1 MCGICGFSWQD
12 AQLATRMAKELAHR
26 GPDDHG
32 IYTHPEMSLGFQRLS
47 IIDLSENGRQPMSNE
62 DGTIWLVYNGEIYNH
77 RDIRMELEAK
87 GHRFRS
93 RTDTEVIIHAYE
105 EFGLDCLHRFN
116 GMFAFAL
123 WDSRTRMIILARDR
137 IGIKPLYYSVRNG
150 RISFAS
156 EIKAL
161 LQDSTLEREVNP
173 DALHCYLAYEFVPAP
188 LTMFRGIHKLFAG
201 HYLVWQSGNHEVRRY
216 WDLSFDRSVRR
227 RQDLEAELVDR
238 LAVAVRRR
246 LMSDVPLG
254 VFLSG
259 GTDSSAILALM
270 HRELGDGIQTFTL
283 GYADPTFSE
292 LPYARMVSEH
302 FRTNPA
308 EILIQPVTAEDIET
322 ALWHLDEPMTDLSTI
337 PFYQISRRARAGVT
351 VCLSGE
357 GGDETF
363 AGYERFIASRLYNH
377 YARSPRAVRALA
389 RGILSRV
396 PDQQQKKGII
406 NMLKRFVDGA
416 ELPAG
421 LGHLRWQYFLPTH
434 EAKHLFRP
442 EFVSRLGLDPVG
454 FAEQYAGRC
463 PSADDLE
470 RELYVDLRFVM
481 ADSVLMKVD
490 KMSMAHALEVRV
502 PFLDH
507 EFQEFCAT
515 IPPEWK
521 LNGLHTKV
529 ILRSALRGLL
539 PPEILSRKKQG
550 YSLPIKNWLREDLR
564 DYMIDLLTPSPIVHE
579 CCPMNRINAL
589 IDEHVSRRANHN
601 HLLWGLMTVALWH
614 RMFVQSDRS
623 TNYLLGKGSPSAEQ
637 ARLLTENALM
647 RRDV

>member
-77 RDIRMELEAK
+77 R
-87 GHRFRS
+87 
-93 RTDTEVIIHAYE
+93 YE

-150 RISFAS
+150 RLSFAS

-188 LTMFRGIHKLFAG
+188 LTMFRGIHKLFPG

-216 WDLSFDRSVRR
+216 WDLSFDRSARQ
-227 RQDLEAELVDR
+227 RQDLEAELVER

-270 HRELGDGIQTFTL
+270 HKELGDGIQTFTL

-292 LPYARMVSEH
+292 LPYARMVSER
-302 FRTNPA
+302 FRTNHA
-308 EILIQPVTAEDIET
+308 ELLIHPVTAEDIET

-363 AGYERFIASRLYNH
+363 AGYERFIARFIASRLYNH
-377 YARSPRAVRALA
+377 YARWPRAVRALA
-389 RGILSRV
+389 RGLLSRL
-396 PDQQQKKGII
+396 PDQSQKKGII
-406 NMLKRFVDGA
+406 NMLKRFVDGGD
-416 ELPAG
+416 LPAG
-421 LGHLRWQYFLPTH
+421 LGHLRWQYFLPPDQ
-434 EAKHLFRP
+434 ARRLFRT
-442 EFVSRLGLDPVG
+442 EFLSRLSLDPVG
-454 FAEQYAGRC
+454 FTEQYASRC

-481 ADSVLMKVD
+481 TDSILMKVD

-539 PPEILSRKKQG
+539 PPEILNRKKQG

-564 DYMIDLLTPSPIVHE
+564 DYMIDLLEHSPVIHE
-579 CCPMNRINAL
+579 CCQHNRLRAI
-589 IDEHVSRRANHN
+589 IDEHLSRRVNHN
-601 HLLWGLMTVALWH
+601 HLLWSLINLALWH
-614 RMFVQSDRS
+614 RIYIEVD
-623 TNYLLGKGSPSAEQ
+623 TV
-637 ARLLTENALM
+637 ARVS
-647 RRDV
+647 R

>member
-12 AQLATRMAKELAHR
+12 AQLVTRMAKELAHR

-32 IYTHPEMSLGFQRLS
+32 IYTHAEMSLGFQRLS

-62 DGTIWLVYNGEIYNH
+62 DGTIWIVYNGEVYNH
-77 RDIRMELEAK
+77 QDLRVELESK

-105 EFGLDCLHRFN
+105 EDGPDCVQRLN

-123 WDSRTRMIILARDR
+123 WDSRTRTIILARDR
-137 IGIKPLYYSVRNG
+137 IGIKPLYYSIRNG
-150 RISFAS
+150 RLSFAS

-161 LQDSTLEREVNP
+161 LQDPTLDREVNA

-188 LTMFRGIHKLFAG
+188 LTMFRGISKLLPG
-201 HYLVWQSGNHEVRRY
+201 HYLEWQSGSHEIHRY
-216 WDLSFDRSVRR
+216 WDLFFDRSARG

-259 GTDSSAILALM
+259 GIDSSAILALM
-270 HRELGDGIQTFTL
+270 HKELGDGIRTITL

-302 FRTNPA
+302 FRTIPA
-308 EILIQPVTAEDIET
+308 EILIHPVSTEDIET
-322 ALWHLDEPMTDLSTI
+322 AVWHLDEPMTDLSTI
-337 PFYQISRRARAGVT
+337 PFYQISRRAKADVT

-363 AGYERFIASRLYNH
+363 AGYERFIASRLYAQ
-377 YARSPRAVRALA
+377 YARWPKAVRALG
-389 RGILSRV
+389 RSILSRL
-396 PDQQQKKGII
+396 PDQPQKKGII
-406 NMLKRFVDGA
+406 NMLKRFVEGA
-416 ELPAG
+416 QLPAG
-421 LGHLRWQYFLPTH
+421 LGHLRWQYFLSPQ
-434 EAKHLFRP
+434 EANSLFRSD
-442 EFVSRLGLDPVG
+442 FLARLNLDPVC
-454 FAEQYAGRC
+454 FAERYASQC
-463 PSADDLE
+463 PSVDDLE
-470 RELYVDLRFVM
+470 RELYVDLRLVM

-539 PPEILSRKKQG
+539 PPQILSRKKQG

-564 DYMIDLLTPSPIVHE
+564 DYMIELLTHSPIIHE
-579 CCPMNRINAL
+579 CCQMNRVRAVIN
-589 IDEHVSRRANHN
+589 EHLSRLANHN
-601 HLLWGLMTVALWH
+601 HLLWALMNLALWH
-614 RMFVQSDRS
+614 R
-623 TNYLLGKGSPSAEQ
+623 TYI
-637 ARLLTENALM
+637 ENGVSSELH
-647 RRDV
+647 RR

>member
-1 MCGICGFSWQD
+1 MCGICGFNWQD

-62 DGTIWLVYNGEIYNH
+62 DGTVWIVYNGEVYNH
-77 RDIRMELEAK
+77 RDLRVELEAK

-105 EFGLDCLHRFN
+105 EEGPDCVRRLN

-123 WDSRTRMIILARDR
+123 WDSRTRTAVLARDR
-137 IGIKPLYYSVRNG
+137 IGIKPLYYSLRNG
-150 RISFAS
+150 RLSFAS

-161 LQDSTLEREVNP
+161 LQDPTLEREVDP
-173 DALHCYLAYEFVPAP
+173 DALHCYLGYEFVPAP
-188 LTMFRGIHKLFAG
+188 LTMFRGVRKLLPG
-201 HYLVWQSGNHEVRRY
+201 HYLVWRGGNHEIHRY
-216 WDLSFDRSVRR
+216 WDLSFDRTA
-227 RQDLEAELVDR
+227 RQRQELEAELVER
-238 LAVAVRRR
+238 LTVAVRRR

-270 HRELGDGIQTFTL
+270 HKELGDGIRTFTL

-292 LPYARMVSEH
+292 LPYARMVSDH
-302 FRTNPA
+302 FRTIPA
-308 EILIQPVTAEDIET
+308 EILIQPITPEDIET
-322 ALWHLDEPMTDLSTI
+322 AVWHLDEPMTDLSTI
-337 PFYQISRRARAGVT
+337 PFYQISRRAKAEVT

-363 AGYERFIASRLYNH
+363 AGYERFIASRLYAH
-377 YARSPRAVRALA
+377 YARWPGGVRALA
-389 RGILSRV
+389 RGILSRL
-396 PDQQQKKGII
+396 PDQSQKKGII
-406 NMLKRFVDGA
+406 NMLKRFVEGA
-416 ELPAG
+416 ELPDG
-421 LGHLRWQYFLPTH
+421 LGHLRWQYFLPSH
-434 EAKHLFRP
+434 EARRLFRP
-442 EFVSRLGLDPVG
+442 EFLSRLGLDPVG
-454 FAEQYAGRC
+454 FVEQYVSRC

-481 ADSVLMKVD
+481 ADSILMKVD

-507 EFQEFCAT
+507 EFQEFCAA

-521 LNGLHTKV
+521 LDGLRTKV

-539 PPEILSRKKQG
+539 PPKILSRKKQG

-564 DYMIDLLTPSPIVHE
+564 DYMIELLNNSSIIHE
-579 CCPMNRINAL
+579 CCQGERMRTV
-589 IDEHVSRRANHN
+589 IDEHLNRRANHN
-601 HLLWGLMTVALWH
+601 HLLWALMNLAVWH
-614 RMFVQSDRS
+614 RMYIEHDPVPRVSADTASQAPPFW
-623 TNYLLGKGSPSAEQ
+623 GS
-637 ARLLTENALM
+637 R
-647 RRDV
+647 

>member
-32 IYTHPEMSLGFQRLS
+32 IYTHADMSLGFQRLS

-62 DGTIWLVYNGEIYNH
+62 DGTVWIVYNGEVYNH
-77 RDIRMELEAK
+77 QGLRRELEAK
-87 GHRFRS
+87 GHRFGS
-93 RTDTEVIIHAYE
+93 LTDTEVIIHAYE
-105 EFGLDCLHRFN
+105 EEGPDCVRRLN

-123 WDSRTRMIILARDR
+123 WDSRTRTAVLARDR
-137 IGIKPLYYSVRNG
+137 MGIKPLYYSIRNG
-150 RISFAS
+150 RLSFAS

-161 LQDSTLEREVNP
+161 LQDPTLEREVDP
-173 DALHCYLAYEFVPAP
+173 DAVHCYLAYEFVPAP
-188 LTMFRGIHKLFAG
+188 LTMFRGIRKLLPG
-201 HYLVWQSGNHEVRRY
+201 HYLVWRNGNHTIHRY
-216 WDLSFDRSVRR
+216 WDLAFERSAGR

-238 LAVAVRRR
+238 LAVSVRRR

-270 HRELGDGIQTFTL
+270 HKELGDGIRTFTL

-292 LPYARMVSEH
+292 LPYARMVSKH
-302 FRTNPA
+302 FRTIPA
-308 EILIQPVTAEDIET
+308 EILIDPITPEDIET
-322 ALWHLDEPMTDLSTI
+322 AVWHLDEPMTDLSTI
-337 PFYQISRRARAGVT
+337 PFYQISRRAKADVT

-363 AGYERFIASRLYNH
+363 AGYERFIASRLYAR
-377 YARSPRAVRALA
+377 YARWPGAVRALA
-389 RGILSRV
+389 RGILLRL
-396 PDQQQKKGII
+396 PDQPQKKGII

-421 LGHLRWQYFLPTH
+421 LGHLRWQYFLSPR
-434 EAKHLFRP
+434 EAGRLFRT
-442 EFVSRLGLDPVG
+442 EFLARLTLDPVG
-454 FAEQYAGRC
+454 FAEQYASGC
-463 PSADDLE
+463 PPADELE
-470 RELYVDLRFVM
+470 REIYVDLRLVM
-481 ADSVLMKVD
+481 AESILMKVD

-502 PFLDH
+502 PFLDY

-521 LNGLHTKV
+521 LNGLQTKV

-539 PPEILSRKKQG
+539 PPEIVNRKKQG
-550 YSLPIKNWLREDLR
+550 YSIPIKNWLREDLR
-564 DYMIDLLTPSPIVHE
+564 DYMIDLLDHSPLINECFQPS
-579 CCPMNRINAL
+579 RIRTL
-589 IDEHVSRRANHN
+589 IEEHLSRRVNHN
-601 HLLWGLMTVALWH
+601 HLLWALINLALWH
-614 RMFVQSDRS
+614 RMYIEEDTGTRKSVDSFSQIASLRHN
-623 TNYLLGKGSPSAEQ
+623 TGHYHGNKY
-637 ARLLTENALM
+637 
-647 RRDV
+647 